1 MLRRA
6 LLLLWP
12 AAMSRAAPQ
21 PPLQVVF
28 GVSRP
33 PFVDERSRSGIAL
46 ELFAEAAR
54 RLGWRFEVLHAPN
67 KRMLSLLRQGLVD
80 VAVEVPRSEARLHY
94 SQAFLSYRNVLL
106 LPPGAAQPVQDWA
119 DLAGLRVCAWQ
130 LAEPALGP
138 RFAAARAQFA
148 QYEEFSDQRNQVRL
162 WLRGRCEVLVIDRD
176 LLLWHLRELAHSE
189 PQIPQPPRGSLRTV
203 PVPGMG
209 PLDWYV
215 GFRDAALRD
224 RFDTAL
230 AALRA
235 DGSYQ
240 RIVNRHLLGSP

>member
-1 MLRRA
+1 MRRRA

-12 AAMSRAAPQ
+12 SGLVRAAP
-21 PPLQVVF
+21 PLRVVF

-33 PFVDERSRSGIAL
+33 PFVDEREHSGIAL

-54 RLGWRFEVLHAPN
+54 RLGWRYESQHAPN
-67 KRMLSLLRQGLVD
+67 KRMLSLLRQGAVD
-80 VAVEVPRSEARLHY
+80 VAVEVPRDDPTLHF
-94 SQAFLSYRNVLL
+94 SRAFLSYRNVLL
-106 LPPGAAQPVQDWA
+106 LPPEGPLHAVRNWHE
-119 DLAGLRVCAWQ
+119 LAGLRVCAWQ
-130 LAEPALGP
+130 LAEQALGP
-138 RFAAARAQFA
+138 GFVAARPLFA
-148 QYEEFSDQRNQVRL
+148 QYEELADQRNQVRL

-176 LLLWHLRELAHSE
+176 LLLWHLRELARSE
-189 PQIPQPPRGSLRTV
+189 PQIPQPPQGGLRTV

>member
-1 MLRRA
+1 MRRRA
-6 LLLLWP
+6 LLPILALP
-12 AAMSRAAPQ
+12 LSAAAQA
-21 PPLQVVF
+21 PLQVVF

-46 ELFAEAAR
+46 ELFAEAAQ
-54 RLGWRFEVLHAPN
+54 RLGWRYEVLHAPN

-80 VAVEVPRSEARLHY
+80 VAVEVPQGEPALYY

-106 LPPGAAQPVQDWA
+106 LPAGATAVQDWS

-130 LAEPALGP
+130 LAEQALGA
-138 RFAAARAQFA
+138 RFAAARPQFA

-176 LLLWHLRELAHSE
+176 LLLWHLRELASSE
-189 PQIPQPPRGSLRTV
+189 PQIAQPPRGSLRTV

-209 PLDWYV
+209 ALDWYV
-215 GFRDAALRD
+215 GFRDPALRD
-224 RFDTAL
+224 RFDAAL

-240 RIVNRHLLGSP
+240 RIVNRHLLDSPP